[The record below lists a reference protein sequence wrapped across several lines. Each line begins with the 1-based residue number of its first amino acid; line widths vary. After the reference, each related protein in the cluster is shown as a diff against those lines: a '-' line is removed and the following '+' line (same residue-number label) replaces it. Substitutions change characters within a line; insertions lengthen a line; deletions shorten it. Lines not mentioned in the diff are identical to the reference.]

1 MTTVTIHAEEDFAIA
16 LHDGHAPNRVNQW
29 KAVYGCISKKESAF
43 VRKAIASQH
52 VIDEE
57 MWK

>member
-1 MTTVTIHAEEDFAIA
+1 MTAPVHSILG
-16 LHDGHAPNRVNQW
+16 LHSGHAPNCVNQW

-43 VRKAIASQH
+43 LRKAIAAQH

-57 MWK
+57 MWR

>member
-1 MTTVTIHAEEDFAIA
+1 MTAPVHSILG
-16 LHDGHAPNRVNQW
+16 LHSGHVPNCVNQW

-43 VRKAIASQH
+43 LRKAIAAQH

-57 MWK
+57 MWR